1 MLQDGEISENDFASL
16 EFVTDRAKRSYLQKV
31 QAELE
36 REREARQN
44 IEARFELFQ
53 QEREKERADQ
63 DIWRKNMEEMV
74 KTSERSK
81 QSSRFVKYW
90 NVGLVLNQKLALN

>member
-1 MLQDGEISENDFASL
+1 MMPRQSHE
-16 EFVTDRAKRSYLQKV
+16 LQKV

-44 IEARFELFQ
+44 IESCFEQFQ

-63 DIWRKNMEEMV
+63 AAWQKTMEDKLKNIGN
-74 KTSERSK
+74 K
-81 QSSRFVKYW
+81 
-90 NVGLVLNQKLALN
+90 

>member
-1 MLQDGEISENDFASL
+1 MS
-16 EFVTDRAKRSYLQKV
+16 KPLQKV

-36 REREARQN
+36 RECEARQN

-63 DIWRKNMEEMV
+63 DAWRKNMEEMV
-74 KTSERSK
+74 KNIGK
-81 QSSRFVKYW
+81 K
-90 NVGLVLNQKLALN
+90 

>member
-1 MLQDGEISENDFASL
+1 MQQPFYNFQ
-16 EFVTDRAKRSYLQKV
+16 LQKV

-36 REREARQN
+36 REHEARQN

-63 DIWRKNMEEMV
+63 DAWRKNMEEMV
-74 KTSERSK
+74 KNIGK
-81 QSSRFVKYW
+81 K
-90 NVGLVLNQKLALN
+90 